1 MRLLIVE
8 GNQKSRVTTAAKK
21 GICSASK
28 VYENAIRCFFPE
40 VEIDTVFGADGE
52 RLPEGMSYWDYD
64 GLVMGGSGMHAY
76 DNTPEVTNQIQLILE
91 FSETG
96 RPILGSCW
104 GLQIAAIAGGGEV
117 KLNVVGQELG
127 IARKILLNEA
137 GRQHPFYQGKRPV
150 FDSPCIHYDEVTKLP
165 EGSTLL
171 CGNSHSQ
178 VQGAIIPLGKSEV
191 WAVQYHPEFDLAQLR
206 MLFELYGSDMLEQGF
221 VCDEENYRE
230 FLDKYQTLEC
240 QPDNEALAWQLG
252 IDEDVLDNRFRS
264 LEIIN
269 WVNHAKNFNAD
280 LK

>member
-1 MRLLIVE
+1 MRLLMVE
-8 GNQKSRVTTAAKK
+8 GNQKSSVTTAAKK
-21 GICSASK
+21 GIRSASK
-28 VYENAIRCFFPE
+28 VYENAIRHFFPE

-52 RLPEGMSYWDYD
+52 RLPEGMSYRDYD

-76 DNTPEVTNQIQLILE
+76 DNTPEVTNQIQLMLE

-117 KLNVVGQELG
+117 KRNAVGRELG

-137 GRQHPFYQGKRPV
+137 GRRHPFYQGKRPV

-171 CGNSHSQ
+171 CSNNHSQ
-178 VQGAIIPLGKSEV
+178 VQGAIIPLGRSEV

-206 MLFELYGSDMLEQGF
+206 MLFELYGTDMLEQGF
-221 VCDEENYRE
+221 VCDEQNYRE

-252 IDEDVLDNRFRS
+252 IDEDVLDNRVRS

-269 WVNHAKNFNAD
+269 WVNHTKHFNAG